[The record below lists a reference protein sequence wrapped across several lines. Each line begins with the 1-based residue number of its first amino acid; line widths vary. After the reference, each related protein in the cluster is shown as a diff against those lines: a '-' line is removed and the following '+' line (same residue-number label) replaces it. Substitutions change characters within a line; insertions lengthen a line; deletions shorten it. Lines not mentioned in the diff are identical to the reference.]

1 MEKIY
6 LIGDLLNFPQKPDAD
21 SRVGVCLVSGKSA
34 SKSDNKELEAL

>member
-6 LIGDLLNFPQKPDAD
+6 LIGRFLNFPQKPDAD
-21 SRVGVCLVSGKSA
+21 SRVGVCMVRGKSA